1 MEENKK
7 RILVV
12 DDEEDICAIVQ
23 YHLIREGYNV
33 DVALSA
39 EEALAKGG
47 AKTLT
52 ENYDL
57 ILLDIMMP
65 GMSGFEFAKMLRSVS
80 PLGENAVSIV
90 FLTAM
95 DGEENVITGLN
106 LGADDYIAKPFS
118 PNVLKARVGAVLRRT
133 NHSGKN
139 VPREKIVFEDLVIDI
154 EQMSLTIE
162 GKIVP
167 TTRRELDLLILFVTH
182 PDKVFSREEIL
193 MKVWPDDVCVTE
205 RSVDVNI
212 TRLRKKMGKYSDNIY
227 TRVGYGYS
235 FKA

>member
-7 RILVV
+7 HILVV

-23 YHLIREGYNV
+23 YHLIREGYSV

-39 EEALAKGG
+39 EEALSKYEAK
-47 AKTLT
+47 ALVEK
-52 ENYDL
+52 YDL
-57 ILLDIMMP
+57 IVLDVMMP
-65 GMSGFEFAKMLRSVS
+65 GMSGFEFAKLLRSVS
-80 PLGENAVSIV
+80 VPGDNTASII

-95 DGEENVITGLN
+95 DTDENIVEGLN
-106 LGADDYIAKPFS
+106 LGADDYIPKPFS
-118 PNVLKARVGAVLRRT
+118 PNVLKARVGAVLRR
-133 NHSGKN
+133 SKYSSKRN
-139 VPREKIVFEDLVIDI
+139 VREKIVFEDLVIDTD
-154 EQMSLTIE
+154 QMTLTIE
-162 GKIVP
+162 GIDIP
-167 TTRRELDLLILFVTH
+167 TTRRELDLLILLVTH
-182 PDKVFSREEIL
+182 LDRVYSREEIL

-212 TRLRKKMGKYSDNIY
+212 TRLRKKLGKYSENIH